1 MRAQASVHC
10 GFCGSCCAESFAPFF
25 LDLPSLPLR
34 REKRPAIMGD
44 GYRMIIRNR
53 ELNETAAK
61 SHALDIGKVTSGR
74 VEADPK

>member
-1 MRAQASVHC
+1 
-10 GFCGSCCAESFAPFF
+10 